1 MITFL
6 HELRRLRLLIVAI
19 EHMIL
24 MIMITIGI
32 GGTIIAILIWSK
44 QITTGTSSK
53 NISSERGC
61 VVVFGIG

>member
-44 QITTGTSSK
+44 QITTGTSK